1 MKVSQAWQ
9 NALMRNNFF
18 YDSISKCHNFM
29 LVYLAGPQTFLH
41 LCKIS
46 DKVTIYRKKTKKWQC
61 LNLFFVKNLD
71 DELPNIFLDFQSS
84 INYLLSK

>member
-9 NALMRNNFF
+9 NALMRKNFF
-18 YDSISKCHNFM
+18 DDSISKCHNFM

-46 DKVTIYRKKTKKWQC
+46 DKVAIYLVLVRDVGRFE
-61 LNLFFVKNLD
+61 NRGGGS
-71 DELPNIFLDFQSS
+71 E
-84 INYLLSK
+84 